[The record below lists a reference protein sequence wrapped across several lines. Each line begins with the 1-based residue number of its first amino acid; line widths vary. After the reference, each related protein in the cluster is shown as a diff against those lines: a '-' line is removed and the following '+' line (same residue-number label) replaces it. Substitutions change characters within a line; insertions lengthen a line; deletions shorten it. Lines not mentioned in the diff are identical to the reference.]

1 MFFHNNDIEAIRTAR
16 WKYFDNVSHYTWP
29 VPIDREGTISNKMIE
44 PWVDSQSPNLYDI
57 IIDPGENYDLID
69 TYPQVGDSLDR
80 IIDEMQFIL
89 DSNPEGWK

>member
-1 MFFHNNDIEAIRTAR
+1 
-16 WKYFDNVSHYTWP
+16 
-29 VPIDREGTISNKMIE
+29 MIE

-57 IIDPGENYDLID
+57 FIDPGENYDLID

-80 IIDEMQFIL
+80 LIDEMQFIL